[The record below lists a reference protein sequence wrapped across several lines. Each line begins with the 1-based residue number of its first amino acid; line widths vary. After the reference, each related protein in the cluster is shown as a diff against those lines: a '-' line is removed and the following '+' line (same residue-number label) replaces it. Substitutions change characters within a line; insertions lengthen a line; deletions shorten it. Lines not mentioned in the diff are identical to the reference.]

1 MQPCQR
7 RTIGGSEG
15 RGRWTGDPRH
25 PSAPPPPP
33 LSLLGSPS
41 HPIPSVRRDC
51 TARGRYWGA
60 YGSAQGDAPV
70 RLSTPSL
77 LSLSI
82 YLFQST
88 LARDYIHTDTRSLSL
103 SLLRWSSVSVRRVG
117 TSGASMIPS
126 RSSQPMLALPCF
138 VQHRSNR
145 VLFGPPVPSPRFGRR
160 GKRFMGGG
168 WPEKLGETGKKELPI
183 LGNDVSPWD
192 IFCAHPP
199 PLGSRRASPRE
210 SGGFHTWMINLGHAR
225 NFGVNGIGF

>member
-103 SLLRWSSVSVRRVG
+103 SLCCGDHPSLSAVSAHPARLWFRPARPSRCLPSPASYNTAPTVYCSVRPFLRRVSGEEGNGLWAEGDPRNLAKLARRNYRYWATTYRHGISSVP
-117 TSGASMIPS
+117 TPTPS
-126 RSSQPMLALPCF
+126 RIPASLAA
-138 VQHRSNR
+138 RI
-145 VLFGPPVPSPRFGRR
+145 GRISH
-160 GKRFMGGG
+160 
-168 WPEKLGETGKKELPI
+168 L
-183 LGNDVSPWD
+183 DD
-192 IFCAHPP
+192 
-199 PLGSRRASPRE
+199 
-210 SGGFHTWMINLGHAR
+210 
-225 NFGVNGIGF
+225 

>member
-88 LARDYIHTDTRSLSL
+88 LARDYIHALTDTRSLSL
-103 SLLRWSSVSVRRVG
+103 SAAVIIRLCPPCRHIRRVYDSVPLVPADACPPLLH
-117 TSGASMIPS
+117 TTPLQPCTV
-126 RSSQPMLALPCF
+126 RSA
-138 VQHRSNR
+138 RSFAAFR
-145 VLFGPPVPSPRFGRR
+145 EKRETVYGRR
-160 GKRFMGGG
+160 VTRETWRNWQEGITDIGQRRIAMGY
-168 WPEKLGETGKKELPI
+168 LL
-183 LGNDVSPWD
+183 
-192 IFCAHPP
+192 CPP
-199 PLGSRRASPRE
+199 TSSRIPAS
-210 SGGFHTWMINLGHAR
+210 LAAR
-225 NFGVNGIGF
+225 IGRISHLDD